1 MPNCAQNPGLWM
13 HHVQPSERERKLH
26 EVTHLPFKRWCSF
39 CVMGKS
45 RANLKCA
52 SDPNDLAAR
61 THPTVQ
67 VDVFFQTAGNCLL
80 LCVDAWSKYLH
91 IAFEEQEPRSDW
103 RSDCRV
109 FGNT

>member
-1 MPNCAQNPGLWM
+1 M